1 MIIRPVVSREYTALP
16 NAIFKDRRLS
26 ADTRAMVALV
36 LSKPKTWQLRP
47 PALARELSREGGK
60 RVGRAKLKRMFDEA
74 IVAGYMA
81 RSVAQTHTD
90 GGLWGPYVYFM
101 GMPEDVAAAVKR
113 EGVVVLPHAEKP
125 HTVEPHAAN
134 QQAYKRKN
142 LETRDF
148 IKPLPN
154 LPQFAGSNG
163 QAIKS
168 PRSIEGPEVIQHR
181 LARRLGDGNVERG
194 FLILGELPD
203 CRRDELTAMERV
215 GELTDAEVASVR
227 EGGWR

>member
-16 NAIFKDRRLS
+16 NAILKDRRLS

-74 IVAGYMA
+74 FVAGYMA

-113 EGVVVLPHAEKP
+113 DGVVVLPHPEKPHTVEP

-142 LETRDF
+142 LETREF
-148 IKPLPN
+148 YKTPSKP
-154 LPQFAGSNG
+154 
-163 QAIKS
+163 S
-168 PRSIEGPEVIQHR
+168 PI
-181 LARRLGDGNVERG
+181 RRLEWSVDQERT
-194 FLILGELPD
+194 ID
-203 CRRDELTAMERV
+203 
-215 GELTDAEVASVR
+215 
-227 EGGWR
+227 

>member
-1 MIIRPVVSREYTALP
+1 
-16 NAIFKDRRLS
+16 
-26 ADTRAMVALV
+26 
-36 LSKPKTWQLRP
+36 
-47 PALARELSREGGK
+47 
-60 RVGRAKLKRMFDEA
+60 MFDEA
-74 IVAGYMA
+74 FVAGYMA

-113 EGVVVLPHAEKP
+113 DGVVVLPHPEKPHTVEP

-142 LETRDF
+142 LETRDS

-163 QAIKS
+163 QSIKS
-168 PRSIEGPEVIQHR
+168 ARSIEGQEVVQHR

-203 CRRDELTAMERV
+203 GRRDELTAMERV
-215 GELTDAEVASVR
+215 GKLTDAEVAGVL

>member
-1 MIIRPVVSREYTALP
+1 MNFSQRSAQ
-16 NAIFKDRRLS
+16 RRRRGAHDHS
-26 ADTRAMVALV
+26 ASCLTGIHGTPERNLQRSPAECRYARNG
-36 LSKPKTWQLRP
+36 SPCAEQAKTWQLRP

-113 EGVVVLPHAEKP
+113 EGVVVLPHAKKPHTVEP

-142 LETRDF
+142 LETRDS

-154 LPQFAGSNG
+154 LPLFAGSNG

-168 PRSIEGPEVIQHR
+168 PRSIEGR
-181 LARRLGDGNVERG
+181 
-194 FLILGELPD
+194 
-203 CRRDELTAMERV
+203 
-215 GELTDAEVASVR
+215 
-227 EGGWR
+227 